1 MTQILTAI
9 LIALITWYVATMM
22 PMFLRWSCYMGGPLV
37 GGLVCGIIFGNIP
50 YGLQVGATIQ
60 LAYLG
65 AIAVGGTLPSE
76 LAIAGYLGTALT
88 MSAGLEASA
97 GLSIAVMLGSLG
109 LLCRNAYMS
118 LNSLVVQRADKYA
131 EEGNAKKVRLMN
143 QWGSQIVPFITYFIP
158 SFLAMYFG
166 ADALQALMNV
176 IPAKFITALSVSGGL
191 IPALGIA
198 LLLIYV
204 WDKKFI
210 PYFVLGFFLVA
221 YLNLNTMFI
230 AIIGGCVAVIYMFA
244 NQKEGASAAAAEP
257 EQDAKNLAETKLLT
271 KKDLTTTWLRWICW
285 AQRCYNYERLMGLG
299 FCQAIANVIVK
310 LFPGKEER
318 AEALTRHMAFYNT
331 ENNWGA
337 MILGATC
344 AMEEDRAMG
353 KPVEPEMI
361 DSMKSAL
368 MGPLAGI
375 GDSIT
380 QSIVKVILLGIC
392 IEMAAAGNLLGPM
405 LFIVGFTAYCLI
417 VSYFTFFSGYKMGR
431 SAVTMLL
438 SSDIAR
444 SITGALKIVSM
455 MVIGAMAAANIRANV
470 IVSGNFGGSTVVLQ
484 DVLNSILPKM
494 LPLAVLL
501 FCTWLLKKKQK
512 SSIFVLLVLF
522 AIGFALTFLNI
533 LG

>member
-1 MTQILTAI
+1 M
-9 LIALITWYVATMM
+9 
-22 PMFLRWSCYMGGPLV
+22 
-37 GGLVCGIIFGNIP
+37 
-50 YGLQVGATIQ
+50 
-60 LAYLG
+60 
-65 AIAVGGTLPSE
+65 
-76 LAIAGYLGTALT
+76 
-88 MSAGLEASA
+88 
-97 GLSIAVMLGSLG
+97 
-109 LLCRNAYMS
+109 
-118 LNSLVVQRADKYA
+118 
-131 EEGNAKKVRLMN
+131 
-143 QWGSQIVPFITYFIP
+143 
-158 SFLAMYFG
+158 
-166 ADALQALMNV
+166 
-176 IPAKFITALSVSGGL
+176 
-191 IPALGIA
+191 
-198 LLLIYV
+198 
-204 WDKKFI
+204 
-210 PYFVLGFFLVA
+210 
-221 YLNLNTMFI
+221 
-230 AIIGGCVAVIYMFA
+230 
-244 NQKEGASAAAAEP
+244 
-257 EQDAKNLAETKLLT
+257 
-271 KKDLTTTWLRWICW
+271 
-285 AQRCYNYERLMGLG
+285 
-299 FCQAIANVIVK
+299 K

-392 IEMAAAGNLLGPM
+392 IEMAAAGNLLGPV

-494 LPLAVLL
+494 VPLAVLL